1 MWPGGLLLINTFHT
15 ALYRLLLFGI
25 SDILLF
31 GMGDKAER
39 LSPEA
44 LRYLKG
50 NKISFEVLTTV
61 S

>member
-1 MWPGGLLLINTFHT
+1 MWPGGLLLINMFHN

-25 SDILLF
+25 TDILLF